1 MTHHHNCL
9 YPLFL
14 SLLWLRVKKAA
25 RLLATLGGPLK
36 VVALLPSLH
45 ANMHHWLF
53 LFYLDPAASSPVLS
67 WSHLGYKKEGHLYKK
82 DYVLWKTQWHKNMAG
97 AVEPK
102 SHTWAVHRGLS
113 STPFPLGRVLIEEEG
128 AYQLPVWEYTQVCT
142 EQEQGCGVRSALAYC
157 MSFGMKWA
165 RRQADTEQQL
175 TSALLW

>member
-1 MTHHHNCL
+1 MK
-9 YPLFL
+9 YDSSPQLFV
-14 SLLWLRVKKAA
+14 SSVFKSTVAACKKAA

-45 ANMHHWLF
+45 ASMHHWLF

-142 EQEQGCGVRSALAYC
+142 EQEQGCGVNY
-157 MSFGMKWA
+157 
-165 RRQADTEQQL
+165 
-175 TSALLW
+175 